1 MVVDEATN
9 RGLRPE
15 REILLLCARTHVDDR
30 ARDRIRHLLGQPL
43 AWPRVL
49 EDASAHAIIPLLH
62 HHLSAVAEG
71 RHDLVPAPVTEWLQR
86 VSVSGAARRLLL
98 LSELKGVLT
107 DLEAGGA
114 PGVVW
119 KGPALAYSVYPRP
132 ELRPFADLDILVRR
146 RDVSRAREVL
156 GSRGY
161 APRPGLEL
169 SDGESFARSDHTVP
183 MIHGPTGVCV
193 DLHWGGGARYLSS
206 AMDTDMLCEQAG
218 PLMVGETPLPA
229 LMPDAL
235 LLALSVHGAK
245 HGPFPWPRL
254 KWITD
259 VEAFLRTYRE
269 DQWAAIL
276 ARARVTGC
284 QRMVLLGICLAREL
298 LEAPVPAAAADAI
311 RDDPAVT
318 PLVPAIR
325 DRLLSESPTPFT
337 FGDRVRF
344 DLAVRERVRDRVR
357 YRYERL
363 LTISPRDVAALR
375 LPAPLR
381 FLQVPVRLMRLAG
394 TYILRPSRI
403 GGLYSGRRPQSAPG
417 TDSSPDRG

>member
-1 MVVDEATN
+1 MVFDEATN
-9 RGLRPE
+9 LGLGPE

-71 RHDLVPAPVTEWLQR
+71 RHDLVPAPVTEWLQS

-119 KGPALAYSVYPRP
+119 KGPALAYTVYPRP
-132 ELRPFADLDILVRR
+132 ELRPFSDLDILVRR

-161 APRPGLEL
+161 APRPGLAL
-169 SDGESFARSDHTVP
+169 PDGESFARSDHTVP

-193 DLHWGGGARYLSS
+193 DLHWGGGVRYFSS
-206 AMDTDMLCEQAG
+206 AMDTDMLCEQARTIV
-218 PLMVGETPLPA
+218 VGDTPIPA
-229 LMPDAL
+229 LMLEPM

-245 HGPFPWPRL
+245 HRPFPWPRL

-259 VEAFLRTYRE
+259 VEAFLRTYPE
-269 DQWAAIL
+269 DQWTALL
-276 ARARVTGC
+276 ARARVAGC
-284 QRMVLLGICLAREL
+284 QRMVLLGIGLAREL
-298 LEAPVPAAAADAI
+298 LGAPVPAAAADAI

-325 DRLLSESPTPFT
+325 DRLLSESPDPFT
-337 FGDRVRF
+337 FDDRVRF
-344 DLAVRERVRDRVR
+344 DLAVRERVRDRIR
-357 YRYERL
+357 YRSRRL
-363 LTISPRDVAALR
+363 LTTSRRDVAAHR
-375 LPAPLR
+375 LPARLR
-381 FLQVPVRLMRLAG
+381 FLQVPVRLMRLAA
-394 TYILRPSRI
+394 TYLLRPSRI
-403 GGLYSGRRPQSAPG
+403 GGLYSGRRLEAARG
-417 TDSSPDRG
+417 TDSSHDRA